1 MHLSDDFQHMLPD
14 VFVSKEL
21 PFQHV
26 LVNDDESC
34 ILFSLYVHFCAGNF
48 LSFASLPPFNLQ
60 VGPWKN
66 PKINHAFYHFLDEKK
81 IRKQQIIYL
90 FRFKYKI
97 DLLVKAQQ
105 LSNSIFTIFKGYQ
118 ESRNQLFS
126 RVAWDYFVPLFL
138 LVCDCFVFVLSFLYC
153 ANFPSFCVL
162 HR

>member
-1 MHLSDDFQHMLPD
+1 MLKIIREMQSFSLPA
-14 VFVSKEL
+14 FVSKAL

-60 VGPWKN
+60 VGRWKN

-126 RVAWDYFVPLFL
+126 RVATTRLFCAIISASLWLFCFCAFLSL
-138 LVCDCFVFVLSFLYC
+138 LC
-153 ANFPSFCVL
+153 
-162 HR
+162 